1 MPMVEANQTPADV
14 AQTAATLK
22 EGAKQQGAT
31 NVEAQAAAM
40 KLAAE
45 AARRPKKPQQTNR

>member
-1 MPMVEANQTPADV
+1 MVEANQTPADV

-45 AARRPKKPQQTNR
+45 AERRPKKPQQTNR